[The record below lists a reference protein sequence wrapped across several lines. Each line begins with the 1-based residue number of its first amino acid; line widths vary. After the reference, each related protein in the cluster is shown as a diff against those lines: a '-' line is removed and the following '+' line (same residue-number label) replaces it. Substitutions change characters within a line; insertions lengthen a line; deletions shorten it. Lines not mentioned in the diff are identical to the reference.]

1 MPALNP
7 APAVPATAGLNP
19 PASTQAVAERGLRSS
34 RYSALKLV
42 SCDYQGGVL
51 VLRGCLP
58 SYYLKQIAQEVVA
71 HQFDKVERLENRI
84 EVVRPLAAE
93 AGADAENAPAVRP
106 PAAG

>member
-1 MPALNP
+1 
-7 APAVPATAGLNP
+7 
-19 PASTQAVAERGLRSS
+19 VAERGLHSS
-34 RYSALKLV
+34 RYSALKHV

-84 EVVRPLAAE
+84 EVVRPLPAE
-93 AGADAENAPAVRP
+93 AGAEAENAPAVRP